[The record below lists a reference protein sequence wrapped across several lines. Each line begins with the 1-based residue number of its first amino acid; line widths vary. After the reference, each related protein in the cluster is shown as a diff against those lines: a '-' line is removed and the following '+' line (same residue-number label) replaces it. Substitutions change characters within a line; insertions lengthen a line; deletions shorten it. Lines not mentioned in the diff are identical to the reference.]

1 MKKIYFLAT
10 FIIISIISTSTVAAC
25 SCIQPG
31 TPTEEA
37 NKGQIIF
44 SGTVESI
51 TEVDDLNLQ
60 VNVKPIMSWTS
71 DLLSLSTPIATT
83 NNSAACGYNFEE
95 GKDYLIY
102 AYEHEGNLSTN
113 ICTRTQLLDTAAL
126 DIPELN
132 QLNYKRYDYTVQ
144 NNDNTEQT
152 TDRDSNAL
160 LIVLIA
166 LFSLGLLSYILVKRT
181 K

>member
-31 TPTEEA
+31 TPIEEA

-60 VNVKPIMSWTS
+60 VTVKPIMSWTS
-71 DLLSLSTPIATT
+71 DLLSMTTPVSTA

-113 ICTRTQLLDTAAL
+113 LCTRTQLLDKAAM
-126 DIPELN
+126 DIPELD
-132 QLNYKRYDYTVQ
+132 QLSYKKFDYTVH
-144 NNDNTEQT
+144 NNDNAEQT
-152 TDRDSNAL
+152 TDSNSNAL

-166 LFSLGLLSYILVKRT
+166 LFSLGLLSYIFIKKT